1 MQCRVVR
8 CLTLDDVI
16 SRKKR
21 LGQRPIKETEN
32 VCTLSCEHVICCKG
46 KHCMRKIE
54 LLLAEYGESHQ
65 NETNKAIHWICVPL
79 IFLSVMGL
87 LASIPSHSVAALLGE
102 SPYANWAG
110 VALVLVLV
118 YYVSLS
124 VPLAVGMLLFGTLC
138 LFLLKVLSGMQ
149 VAPLWMLSIAIFV
162 VAWIGQFYGHKVEG
176 KKPSFLKDIQFLL
189 IGPAWLMHFIFKRIG
204 IPY

>member
-1 MQCRVVR
+1 
-8 CLTLDDVI
+8 
-16 SRKKR
+16 
-21 LGQRPIKETEN
+21 
-32 VCTLSCEHVICCKG
+32 
-46 KHCMRKIE
+46 MRKIE
-54 LLLAEYGESHQ
+54 QLLLEYGESHQ
-65 NETNKAIHWICVPL
+65 NETNKAIHWVCVPL
-79 IFLSVMGL
+79 IFLSVLGL
-87 LASIPSHSVAALLGE
+87 LASIPAGTVESFLGE

-124 VPLAVGMLLFGTLC
+124 VPLAVGMMLFGALC
-138 LFLLKVLSGMQ
+138 IFILHKLDAFQ
-149 VAPLWMLSIAIFV
+149 VAPLWLLSIAIFV

-189 IGPAWLMHFIFKRIG
+189 IGPAWLMHFIFKKIG